1 MAPLIEIVDA
11 VKKVNDIVEEIS
23 TASEEQTTGLVEI
36 NKAMGGVDEMTQQ
49 NTALVE
55 QAAAASGALTTHLL
69 GCKILINA
77 WVCSAASMPSGVR
90 YPPSASVISFIS
102 KSRFADAILSGA
114 A

>member
-36 NKAMGGVDEMTQQ
+36 NKAVGGVDEMTQQ

-55 QAAAASGALTTHLL
+55 
-69 GCKILINA
+69 
-77 WVCSAASMPSGVR
+77 
-90 YPPSASVISFIS
+90 
-102 KSRFADAILSGA
+102 
-114 A
+114 